1 MDLCMVVDKNR
12 SGRVNISNFMR
23 IAQMS
28 GLQVNNADLAQY
40 TNEKNDTVDYAGLTK
55 MLI

>member
-55 MLI
+55 MLM